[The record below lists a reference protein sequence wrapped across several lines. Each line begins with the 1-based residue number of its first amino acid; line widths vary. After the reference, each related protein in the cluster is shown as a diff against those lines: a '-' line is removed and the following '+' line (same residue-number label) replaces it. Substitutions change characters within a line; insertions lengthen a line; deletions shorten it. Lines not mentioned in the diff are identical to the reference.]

1 MKKTII
7 TIRWWAKIKDQL
19 DLSTR
24 EKIVQML
31 KTEGELSAKEI
42 TNIIGITG
50 MAIRRHISTLLRD
63 SMIESTTIRQ
73 PMGRPTAI
81 YRLTKQAE
89 DHFPK
94 SYPAVALDLLA
105 ELEGEAGESM
115 VNRLFDRRKDSLFKK
130 YEDKM
135 QGKDLAAKVAV
146 LSEIQN
152 DNGYMA
158 TWEKSSD
165 EEYILTEY
173 NCPISQIANKYNHAC
188 NCELKLFESLLE
200 AEIDR
205 TDCLAN
211 GGKKCVYRIR
221 SHNSTGA

>member
-1 MKKTII
+1 
-7 TIRWWAKIKDQL
+7 
-19 DLSTR
+19 
-24 EKIVQML
+24 ML

-42 TNIIGITG
+42 TNIVGITG

-63 SMIESTTIRQ
+63 GMIESSTIRQ

-94 SYPAVALDLLA
+94 SYPIVALDLLA

-115 VNRLFDRRKDSLFKK
+115 VNRLFDRRKESLFKR

-152 DNGYMA
+152 ENGYMA
-158 TWEKSSD
+158 TWVKNSD
-165 EEYILTEY
+165 EEYTITEY

-200 AEIDR
+200 AEVDR
-205 TDCLAN
+205 TDCLAK
-211 GGKKCVYRIR
+211 GDKKCVYRIR
-221 SHNSTGA
+221 SV